1 MTKIYVLLCSMH
13 ITWSSPLYITCVFA
27 CTHALHNQDQRLA
40 LQWVQQN
47 IAQFGGDPT
56 AVTIFGQ
63 SAGAISVALHMATN
77 RSKGLFSKVQTRM
90 YKDSHAWLCGSV
102 VIINPDALSRCLYIQ
117 YRLVPAAIHINMLCS
132 DHLCLLQWSCICAC
146 CTLLSALMY
155 AINCAIVL

>member
-1 MTKIYVLLCSMH
+1 MVMAWNELGLNRPTNDENIRTAMQYAHHLILAPVHNLC
-13 ITWSSPLYITCVFA
+13 LC
-27 CTHALHNQDQRLA
+27 CTHALCNQDQRLA

-90 YKDSHAWLCGSV
+90 YTD
-102 VIINPDALSRCLYIQ
+102 
-117 YRLVPAAIHINMLCS
+117 
-132 DHLCLLQWSCICAC
+132 
-146 CTLLSALMY
+146 
-155 AINCAIVL
+155 

>member
-13 ITWSSPLYITCVFA
+13 ITWSLPLYITCVFA

-40 LQWVQQN
+40 LQWVQRN

-77 RSKGLFSKVQTRM
+77 SSKGLFSKVQTCRTV
-90 YKDSHAWLCGSV
+90 WLGGHNQS
-102 VIINPDALSRCLYIQ
+102 ISGGALSRCLYIE

-132 DHLCLLQWSCICAC
+132 KSSLLAMTVYNDHAYVHAAPCCLP
-146 CTLLSALMY
+146 
-155 AINCAIVL
+155 